1 MKKKLYFSTEA
12 YDSIMDGP
20 RPNASC
26 ALWMIP
32 EYGVPT
38 IPHALG
44 DWNFF
49 DEEGKLFD
57 SKELNWQSFPDNFKF
72 GNHEYRY
79 MHELDGE
86 KHLYLI
92 KVQNTAYFNKNKHI
106 GFRYISKEYIEDI
119 KKGKSKIVVLL
130 ESEGTSG
137 TKDYPDFDILESW
150 RIKANLPEYSVVFV
164 TGNYLASKIV
174 KEKDIKIKT
183 IPFSD
188 FETWNIQHTQ
198 DKIIPFEPIDD
209 KYLFLSYNRFM
220 RVPRGLLC
228 AKVLHKDL
236 FKLGRMSIGDFV
248 TQTDYSYGVPA
259 EAYEQ
264 LQQNSPTEIDDDLR
278 YNLAN
283 NVNIPNHINTF
294 VSIVTETL
302 TDPNTLFISEKTWK
316 PIQLGHPFMIL
327 GSPGTLELL
336 KQRGYKT
343 FDKYWD
349 ESYDIDECD
358 IKKTDKIIA
367 NIEKLSKLSIKQ
379 IKKLRKDI
387 EPILIHNLDNFK
399 RELKENFY
407 ADGSMK
413 KLEKI
418 LRKLL

>member
-1 MKKKLYFSTEA
+1 MKKKLYFSTED

-20 RPNASC
+20 RPNGSC

-38 IPHALG
+38 IPHSLG

-49 DEEGKLFD
+49 DEEGKMFD
-57 SKELNWQSFPDNFKF
+57 STTLRWQSFPDNFYYK
-72 GNHEYRY
+72 NHEYKY
-79 MHELDGE
+79 KHELNGE
-86 KHLYLI
+86 KHIYLI

-106 GFRYISKEYIEDI
+106 GFRYISKEYIDDI
-119 KKGKSKIVVLL
+119 KNGKAKIVVLL

-137 TKDYPDFDILESW
+137 TKDYPDFDTLESW

-164 TGNYLASKIV
+164 TGNYLASQIV
-174 KEKDIKIKT
+174 KEKNLKIKT

-188 FETWNIQHTQ
+188 FETWNMQHTQ

-209 KYLFLSYNRFM
+209 EYLFLSYNRVM
-220 RVPRGLLC
+220 RSSRGIFC
-228 AKVLHKDL
+228 AKILHNNL
-236 FKLGRMSIGDFV
+236 FKSGRVSIGELNF
-248 TQTDYSYGVPA
+248 TDYSYGVPK
-259 EAYEQ
+259 EAFE
-264 LQQNSPTEIDDDLR
+264 LLKGNAPCSIDDDLK

-302 TDPNTLFISEKTWK
+302 TDPDTLFLSEKTWK
-316 PIQLGHPFMIL
+316 PIQLGHPFMII
-327 GSPGTLELL
+327 GSPGTLSLL

-349 ESYDIDECD
+349 ESYDLEECE
-358 IKKTDKIIA
+358 IKKCDKVIA
-367 NIEKLSKLSIKQ
+367 NIEKLSKLSLKE

-387 EPILIHNLDNFK
+387 EPILIHNLENFK
-399 RELKENFY
+399 KELKDNFY
-407 ADGSMK
+407 ADGAIK